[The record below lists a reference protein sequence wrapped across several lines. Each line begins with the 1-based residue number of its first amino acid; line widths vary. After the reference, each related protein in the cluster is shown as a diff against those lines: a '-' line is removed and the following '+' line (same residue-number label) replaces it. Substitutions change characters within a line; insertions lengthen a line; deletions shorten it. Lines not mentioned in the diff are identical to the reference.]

1 MLTECV
7 ELSSEKIFFRYSEG
21 ENTVCFLKIR
31 LKKSGFSYPV
41 IFEIS
46 VTL

>member
-21 ENTVCFLKIR
+21 GEYET
-31 LKKSGFSYPV
+31 FSV
-41 IFEIS
+41 K
-46 VTL
+46 